1 MMRPLLSFALLLS
14 ASCFNWGTR
23 PKDFPP
29 ALDAAG
35 VRVAVRVSGESR
47 DRVGELLAVDSV
59 GIVVRDPRIIRVLW
73 NRIEALDVADEG
85 SDYDIRH
92 GEAVS
97 PQKRQRLALLSRFPQ
112 GMDRLPIKLDSL
124 IADATR
130 ETTRFAERRVAVA
143 DGYRRVGADFPGMG
157 EHWLN
162 TEALLRNR
170 LDPARPTLLTYATIA
185 GSPKLLGVGFVLV
198 TRGDSTPS
206 GVPGWP
212 ADWHEHSGLLADE
225 SAGTARLPSSTHVW
239 VLHVWTALANP
250 DGTLAADNW
259 SLPFLRAGVA
269 VPDHADPD
277 AGRAMSLAV
286 GGDEFLRDA
295 LTDAELRSTRNA
307 AAVDSLIAAARA
319 NVLVRLGGDVDA
331 VALRA
336 VWTDLSRSLERT
348 IGPSVRPIL
357 SPVHAA
363 VHEMGH
369 P

>member
-1 MMRPLLSFALLLS
+1 MMRPLFGLALLLS
-14 ASCFNWGTR
+14 AACFNWGVR

-59 GIVVRDPRIIRVLW
+59 GIVVRDPRIIRVSW

-85 SDYDIRH
+85 SDYDIRR
-92 GEAVS
+92 GESVS

-112 GMDRLPIKLDSL
+112 GMERLPIKLDSL
-124 IADATR
+124 IADVTR
-130 ETTRFAERRVAVA
+130 ETTRFAERRVAVV

-170 LDPARPTLLTYATIA
+170 LDPTRPALLTYATIA

-198 TRGDSTPS
+198 THGDSAPS

-212 ADWHEHSGLLADE
+212 AEWHEHSGLLADE
-225 SAGTARLPSSTHVW
+225 SAGTARLASSTHVW
-239 VLHVWTALANP
+239 VMHVWTAVANP
-250 DGTLAADNW
+250 EGTLAADNW

-269 VPDHADPD
+269 VPDHADQH

-286 GGDEFLRDA
+286 GGDDFLRDV
-295 LTDAELRSTRNA
+295 LTDAELRTPRNA
-307 AAVDSLIAAARA
+307 AIVDSLIAAARE
-319 NVLVRLGGDVDA
+319 NVLASVGRDA
-331 VALRA
+331 NAAALREA
-336 VWTDLSRSLERT
+336 WSGLSRSLERT
-348 IGPSVRPIL
+348 IGPAVRPIL
-357 SPVHAA
+357 SPAHSG
-363 VHEMGH
+363 VHELAH